1 MLEPTQDAGWVGS
14 RFGRAQTRLRLHRS
28 AGGWD
33 SACPSL
39 SFWGPEK
46 HVHQASPQEQGHWR
60 PHAREIS
67 CHKSRSA
74 DNQPP
79 AHSPSAG
86 TRPRAA
92 TASPTSGRRSIRDR
106 PQDYVTA
113 ARRPTGTYRSAAWL
127 RTPSTQSTRAGH
139 IPPLPADFTSPSP
152 APPTLY

>member
-1 MLEPTQDAGWVGS
+1 MLEPIQVAGWAGS
-14 RFGRAQTRLRLHRS
+14 KGRAQTRHRLRWS

-39 SFWGPEK
+39 SFWSPEI
-46 HVHQASPQEQGHWR
+46 HVHPASPQAQGHWR
-60 PHAREIS
+60 RHARET
-67 CHKSRSA
+67 CCRKSRSG

-113 ARRPTGTYRSAAWL
+113 ARRPTGTYRRAAWL
-127 RTPSTQSTRAGH
+127 RRPSTQSTSAGH
-139 IPPLPADFTSPSP
+139 SPPVPADIKSPSP
-152 APPTLY
+152 APPTPY